1 MRNAACSLASA
12 VFALAGCAGE
22 STTETR
28 TTTVRETVTA
38 AAPPAPQPGLP
49 RAVGEKREAIARAA
63 EANDYDAIAALV
75 DPDAFEYTFG
85 GPVEGGPTAYW
96 RQLEETAGERP
107 LEILHAILQMPYATE
122 RGIYVWP
129 FAFNKDLTT
138 LTAAERAMLH
148 TIMTPRELRQMEQFG
163 GYIGWR
169 AGIRPDG
176 RWIYFVSGD

>member
-1 MRNAACSLASA
+1 LLAST
-12 VFALAGCAGE
+12 VFVLAACAGE

-28 TTTVRETVTA
+28 TVTVRETVEI
-38 AAPPAPQPGLP
+38 PQSQPGLP
-49 RAVGEKREAIARAA
+49 QVVAAKREAIIRASA
-63 EANDYDAIAALV
+63 ENDFDALAGLI
-75 DPDAFEYTFG
+75 DPSQFEYTFG
-85 GPVEGGPTAYW
+85 SPVEGGPTAYW
-96 RQLEETAGERP
+96 RRLEATTDERP
-107 LEILHAILQMPYATE
+107 LEVLQAILQMPYTTE

-129 FAFNKDLTT
+129 FAFNKDLST
-138 LTAAERAMLH
+138 LTSAERAMLH

>member
-1 MRNAACSLASA
+1 LLASA
-12 VFALAGCAGE
+12 VLVLAGCAGE

-28 TTTVRETVTA
+28 TVTVRETVEV
-38 AAPPAPQPGLP
+38 APPQPGLP
-49 RAVGEKREAIARAA
+49 RSVAEKRRAILTAA
-63 EANDYDAIAALV
+63 EESDYDALAALI
-75 DPDAFEYTFG
+75 DPQQVEYTFG
-85 GPVEGGPTAYW
+85 SPVDGGPAAYW
-96 RQLEETAGERP
+96 RQIQATTDERP
-107 LEILHAILQMPYATE
+107 LEVLHAILQMPYTTE

-129 FAFNKDLTT
+129 FAFDKDLKT